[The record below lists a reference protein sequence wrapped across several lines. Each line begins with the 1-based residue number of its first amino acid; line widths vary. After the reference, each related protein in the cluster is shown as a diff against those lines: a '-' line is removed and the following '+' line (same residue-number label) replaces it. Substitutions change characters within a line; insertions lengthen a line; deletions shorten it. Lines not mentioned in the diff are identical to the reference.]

1 MKAWSPET
9 FERKV
14 RKVAVEYM
22 ALRTSM
28 KPAAI
33 NDFIV
38 KNNLDAQRLVEDFDN
53 KWYRHDLVT
62 AIVGDSNNYYAVA
75 IIADYRK
82 K

>member
-1 MKAWSPET
+1 MKAWSPKV

-14 RKVAVEYM
+14 RKAAVEYM

-28 KPAAI
+28 KPNAI

-53 KWYRHDLVT
+53 KWHRHDLVT
-62 AIVGDSNNYYAVA
+62 AIVGYPNNYYAVA
-75 IIADYRK
+75 IIANYQK
-82 K
+82 I